1 MTLTW
6 SSHDHILGALTA
18 AGLRG
23 VYTVEQ
29 IGPEWVLHGVGHDRL
44 PMLPLP
50 PVGRRFTNLSAA
62 RDFAGRVDCVKTVEA
77 QASGV

>member
-29 IGPEWVLHGVGHDRL
+29 IGPEWVLHGVGHDGIL
-44 PMLPLP
+44 EETP
-50 PVGRRFTNLSAA
+50 
-62 RDFAGRVDCVKTVEA
+62 
-77 QASGV
+77 